1 MASPVKIIVFDDGN
15 EKYKLYPNKWIIIDK
30 MFGGGKLKLRNAGYT
45 HIIINSISS
54 WKTF

>member
-15 EKYKLYPNKWIIIDK
+15 EKYEMYPNKWIIIDK
-30 MFGGGKLKLRNAGYT
+30 MFGGGKLKLRNADYT
-45 HIIINSISS
+45 NIIVNSISS